1 MGRLVL
7 RSLMFTG
14 GTVLAFLNLFPLP
27 WSLRLSWAKFLYWL
41 TVKGT
46 FLLPSIFA
54 FVETQNLAYGMGKQ
68 RNQSLSSILE
78 LEKVVTHLES
88 GRVSLDEIAQ
98 MLGSAEARGIS
109 AEELPRFLAQRAF
122 GIDEGTKVLRMTA
135 QDRQTW

>member
-54 FVETQNLAYGMGKQ
+54 FVETQNLAHGIGKQ
-68 RNQSLSSILE
+68 RGQSLPSILE
-78 LEKVVTHLES
+78 FEKVIRHLAL
-88 GRVSLDEIAQ
+88 RQVSFERMREI
-98 MLGSAEARGIS
+98 LRSAELRRIQDEALPQFV
-109 AEELPRFLAQRAF
+109 AELAF
-122 GIDEGTKVLRMTA
+122 GREEAKRVLRTTSRDA
-135 QDRQTW
+135 QTW